1 MSEEVIVYVDSDL
14 EDLVPEFL
22 ENRYED
28 IEKINECLDNEEIA
42 EIQRLGHSMK
52 GSGGGYGF
60 HEITRLGS
68 MLEHAA
74 TQGNKDEIV
83 DINKKLAQ
91 YLKVVKVVY
100 QDLDY

>member
-14 EDLVPEFL
+14 EDLVPGFI
-22 ENRYED
+22 ENRHED
-28 IEKINECLDNEEIA
+28 IEKINEYLDNEEID

-60 HEITRLGS
+60 HEITRLGAR
-68 MLEHAA
+68 LEQAA

-91 YLKVVKVVY
+91 YLKVVKVIY

>member
-60 HEITRLGS
+60 HEITRLGAR
-68 MLEHAA
+68 L
-74 TQGNKDEIV
+74 
-83 DINKKLAQ
+83 
-91 YLKVVKVVY
+91 
-100 QDLDY
+100 

>member
-1 MSEEVIVYVDSDL
+1 MSEKVIVYVDSDL
-14 EDLVPEFL
+14 EELVPEFI

-28 IEKINECLDNEEIA
+28 IEKINAWLDSNEMG

-60 HEITRLGS
+60 QELTNLGGE
-68 MLEHAA
+68 LEQAA
-74 TQGNKDEIV
+74 MRGDKDEI
-83 DINKKLAQ
+83 DDLNQKLAQ

-100 QDLDY
+100 QDMD

>member
-14 EDLVPEFL
+14 EDLVPEFI
-22 ENRYED
+22 ENRHED

-60 HEITRLGS
+60 HEITKLGGE
-68 MLEHAA
+68 LEQAA
-74 TQGNKDEIV
+74 KRGDKDEI
-83 DINKKLAQ
+83 DQLNKKLAQ
-91 YLKVVKVVY
+91 YLKVIKIVY

>member
-14 EDLVPEFL
+14 EDLVPEFI

-28 IEKINECLDNEEIA
+28 IEKITQCLDNEEID

-60 HEITRLGS
+60 HEITNLGARL
-68 MLEHAA
+68 EEAA
-74 TQGNKDEIV
+74 TRGDKDEIV

-91 YLKVVKVVY
+91 YLKVVKVIY

>member
-1 MSEEVIVYVDSDL
+1 MSEKVIVYVDSDL
-14 EDLVPEFL
+14 EELVPEFI

-28 IEKINECLDNEEIA
+28 IEKINAWLDSNEMG

-60 HEITRLGS
+60 HELTNLGGE
-68 MLEHAA
+68 LEQAA
-74 TQGNKDEIV
+74 MRGDKDEI
-83 DINKKLAQ
+83 DDLNKKLAQ

-100 QDLDY
+100 QDMD

>member
-1 MSEEVIVYVDSDL
+1 MSEKVIVYVDSDL
-14 EDLVPEFL
+14 EELVPEFI

-28 IEKINECLDNEEIA
+28 IEKINAWLDSNEMG

-60 HEITRLGS
+60 HEITNLGGE
-68 MLEHAA
+68 LEEAA
-74 TQGNKDEIV
+74 MRGDKDEI
-83 DINKKLAQ
+83 DDLNKKLAQ

-100 QDLDY
+100 QDMD

>member
-68 MLEHAA
+68 RLEHAA

>member
-60 HEITRLGS
+60 HEITRLGAR
-68 MLEHAA
+68 LEQAA
-74 TQGNKDEIV
+74 TRGNKDEIV

-91 YLKVVKVVY
+91 YLKVVKVIY